1 MIQLTAQQLADAKAN
16 DLAAVTAVL
25 AETEERVLQI
35 ANKHAM
41 TGGRLDAQLAEDL
54 AQIGRIAVWE
64 CISTF
69 QGSSVAEFFT
79 YMDRTVGGAL
89 SNERKVATRQGVSRS
104 VSEYFETALAHAG
117 GDPYEAQQMVTRAD
131 VMGARKM
138 SPETAYA
145 ARLAWQGCAALD
157 APMPG
162 HDDAD
167 GGLTLAGTLVCDTLE
182 EASDAVRARQRE
194 TAKVVHRTLDKLGA
208 QARSILKGTYG
219 IDGPTPY
226 FGTENEEDF
235 AAYLG
240 MARTS
245 DLRAQRSKAKARF
258 RTVYLAG
265 EAAA

>member
-157 APMPG
+157 APL
-162 HDDAD
+162 AD
-167 GGLTLAGTLVCDTLE
+167 SGACLADTLVADTLE
-182 EASDAVRARQRE
+182 DAREAVTARQRE
-194 TAKVVHRTLDKLGA
+194 TAKAVHRTLDKLGV

-235 AAYLG
+235 ADYLG